1 MIDRVDRSVEQLVD
15 EILVMDCQ
23 SGKVEALEKLVSRWQ
38 KRLWRYAYNL
48 TGDTEAA
55 WDITQ
60 ESWLGIIKGL
70 RKLEDPANFKAWA
83 YGITTN
89 KSIDW
94 IRKTKAVK
102 HIGIE
107 EVEDYQYKEKKDSGI
122 KELLEKLDI
131 RKRAVIGLYYFEQI
145 SIPEISAALNIPE
158 GTVKSRLDSARKE
171 LKELWQ
177 QHFE

>member
-1 MIDRVDRSVEQLVD
+1 MIDRVDRPVEQLVD

-23 SGKVEALEKLVSRWQ
+23 SGRVKALEMLVSRWQ
-38 KRLWRYAYNL
+38 RRLWNYAHNL
-48 TGDTEAA
+48 TGDSEAA

-70 RKLEDPANFKAWA
+70 RKLQDPANFKAWA
-83 YGITTN
+83 YRITTN

-94 IRKTKAVK
+94 MKKQKAVNQISIK
-102 HIGIE
+102 EIQDH
-107 EVEDYQYKEKKDSGI
+107 QHTEKKDTGV

-131 RKRAVIGLYYFEQI
+131 RKQAVLNLYYFEQLSITDI
-145 SIPEISAALNIPE
+145 SIALNIPK
-158 GTVKSRLDSARKE
+158 GTVKSRLASARKE

-177 QHFE
+177 QYFE